1 MAAKDSAAGPEA
13 NLGDR
18 PLPLGLSLR
27 VGIAFESEM
36 CSRYEISMKSNTARK
51 SSFTLAAAEHAQ
63 VLRLRRLLKAPS
75 NTEVIR
81 RSLRLLEESISR
93 EELRRQFRVA
103 SARVRSSALEEVQE
117 LDPLVGDGL
126 EDA

>member
-36 CSRYEISMKSNTARK
+36 RSRYEISMKSNTARK